1 MVRYVV
7 VVVHGARGLRKG
19 VTVGAQHP
27 FAHIGLGDA
36 GHATW
41 PNVTDGANPGTG
53 IPQNTQAEAFA
64 PHAAHLHTTR
74 GFMAPLVDTQH
85 SPQ

>member
-53 IPQNTQAEAFA
+53 TPQNTQAEAFA
-64 PHAAHLHTTR
+64 PHAATYTHTWLHGT
-74 GFMAPLVDTQH
+74 F
-85 SPQ
+85 S

>member
-53 IPQNTQAEAFA
+53 TPQNTHRQRRL
-64 PHAAHLHTTR
+64 PHMQPPTYTHRT
-74 GFMAPLVDTQH
+74 F
-85 SPQ
+85 S